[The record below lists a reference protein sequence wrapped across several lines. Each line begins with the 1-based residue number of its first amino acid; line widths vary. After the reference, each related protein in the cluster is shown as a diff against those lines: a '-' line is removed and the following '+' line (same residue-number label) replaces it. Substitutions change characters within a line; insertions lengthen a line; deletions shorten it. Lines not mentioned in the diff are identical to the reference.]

1 MWSPCSSSDSASG
14 RARSYSKCSRS
25 LCVFFRT
32 LKEAAAHSCDFACK
46 DDSCA
51 DVVTGPPLQLD
62 PSKGDACGLPAAA
75 FDPTVSLVGPDGG
88 PGYNEVL
95 QLMQKRVSNIT
106 HDTARQT
113 KSFVW
118 KDSHGKPH
126 QVSFDDPE
134 TLKAR
139 RGPSRDDSQTRR
151 RVAAAVEE
159 PAQRQLP

>member
-1 MWSPCSSSDSASG
+1 M
-14 RARSYSKCSRS
+14 
-25 LCVFFRT
+25 
-32 LKEAAAHSCDFACK
+32 
-46 DDSCA
+46 
-51 DVVTGPPLQLD
+51 TGPPLQLD

-106 HDTARQT
+106 HDTALQT

-126 QVSFDDPE
+126 EVSFDDPE
-134 TLKAR
+134 TLKAKY
-139 RGPSRDDSQTRR
+139 DW
-151 RVAAAVEE
+151 AAAHGFRGVGQAR
-159 PAQRQLP
+159 PSC